1 MAKYTLTNK
10 AVEDLS
16 EIWNYTYEAW
26 SEKQADK
33 YYELIIAAC
42 QEIAENP
49 TSGKNYDEIS
59 KEILGFGVGKHI
71 IFYRTPVLKDIEVI
85 RILHGRMDLRNRLD
99 K

>member
-1 MAKYTLTNK
+1 MAKYALTNK

-26 SEKQADK
+26 SESQADK

-42 QEIAENP
+42 QEIAETP
-49 TSGKNYDEIS
+49 ASGKNYDEIS

-71 IFYRTPVLKDIEVI
+71 IFYRKLNSKEIEVI
-85 RILHGRMDLRNRLD
+85 RILHERMDLRNRLD